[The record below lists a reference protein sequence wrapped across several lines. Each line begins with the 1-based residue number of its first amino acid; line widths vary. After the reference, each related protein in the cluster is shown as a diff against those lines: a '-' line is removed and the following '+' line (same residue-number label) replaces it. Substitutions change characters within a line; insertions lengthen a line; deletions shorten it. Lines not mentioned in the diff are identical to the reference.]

1 MRDIRKSCFPAD
13 LGYAPVSL
21 HELPLGIHDPCYIQI
36 LDNGGVRMFF
46 KLSAEIIG
54 AEIKSLRKLLKA

>member
-1 MRDIRKSCFPAD
+1 MGDIGKSRFPAD
-13 LGYAPVSL
+13 LCNTVVCL
-21 HELPLGIHDPCYIQI
+21 QEFPLGIHDPCYIQI

-54 AEIKSLRKLLKA
+54 AEIKSLG